1 MLSGFLNGVYAY
13 THAFRFVFKHRLWGY
28 VLVPG
33 LISLLLGIAIFG
45 TAWSVSDN
53 IATWL
58 IEWYPWEWGR
68 NAIEVTAQIF
78 GGLSVAVIGLI
89 LFKHLVMAISS
100 PVMSLLSEKVERI
113 INGKSPDIP
122 FTATQITKDTI
133 RGLSLA
139 LRNIIRELF
148 YTIILLI
155 LGLLIPI
162 ISPFTSFLIFVIQA
176 FYAGFGNM
184 DYTLERYYQRRG
196 SILFVKKYKS
206 LAVGNGTVFL
216 LMLFTGVGFLFALP
230 FSTIAATTET
240 LKRLSLEV

>member
-1 MLSGFLNGVYAY
+1 MISGFLNGVYAY
-13 THAFRFVFKHRLWGY
+13 AHAFRFVFKHRLWGY

-53 IATWL
+53 IAAWL
-58 IEWYPWEWGR
+58 IDWYPWERGR
-68 NAIEVTAQIF
+68 DAVEVTVQIF
-78 GGLSVAVIGLI
+78 GGLSVAVLGLVV
-89 LFKHLVMAISS
+89 FKHLVLAVSS

-122 FTATQITKDTI
+122 FTFAQISKDTI

-148 YTIILLI
+148 YTVILLI

-184 DYTLERYYQRRG
+184 DYTLERYYRQRA
-196 SILFVKKYKS
+196 SIQFVRKYKS

-240 LKRLSLEV
+240 LKRLGREV